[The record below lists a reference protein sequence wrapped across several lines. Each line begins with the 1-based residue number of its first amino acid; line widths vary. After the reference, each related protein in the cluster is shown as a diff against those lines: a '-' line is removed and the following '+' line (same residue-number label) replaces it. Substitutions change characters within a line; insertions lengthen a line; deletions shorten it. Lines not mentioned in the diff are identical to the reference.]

1 MAKIS
6 LLTEDQARELSREA
20 RRKARNLLVQ
30 DQVRGDAVRGG
41 FHGKQG
47 YKRRER
53 SGKNWMSV
61 DD

>member
-20 RRKARNLLVQ
+20 RRKARNLLIQ
-30 DQVRGDAVRGG
+30 DHVKGDAVRGG
-41 FHGKQG
+41 FHGKRG
-47 YKRRER
+47 YNRPR
-53 SGKNWMSV
+53 SKNWMQ